1 MALRPAHE
9 RYISSSLS
17 LEHCPSVYNVFHP
30 YDPLA
35 TRCERD
41 VPLLLQWFI
50 SCTSAAHARLLTI
63 PSLQARVYGRW
74 QLR

>member
-17 LEHCPSVYNVFHP
+17 MEHCPSVYNVFHP

-35 TRCERD
+35 TRCEHGEPHSHAVSDHTVNLCSSR
-41 VPLLLQWFI
+41 
-50 SCTSAAHARLLTI
+50 AAFNF
-63 PSLQARVYGRW
+63 SLIVGSSLWSTAA
-74 QLR
+74 